1 MGVKE
6 KMIRA
11 FREANGGLFSA
22 VEKADVGSSYQEMEK
37 QGIALMGWADP
48 FMPDFSLPKH
58 IEKATIE
65 AVRMAA
71 APHYTAPIGD
81 LSLKQAIAEK
91 LWKKNGL
98 KVNPE
103 RHIMITPGSDS
114 GLYFA
119 MLPFI
124 GEGDEVLIPS
134 PSYPNNTLNVTIM
147 GGRAVPV
154 PLKPEL
160 GYQLEEEE
168 LERLVTERTKM
179 VVLTHPNNPT
189 TTVYNRESLEGLA
202 RFVIRHDLILVCD
215 QAFEAFCF
223 ENEMITPASLPGMFE
238 RTISV
243 FSFSKGMGLSGYR
256 VGYIV
261 CDDVVMDSMFANAVS
276 VLGATSTVAQK
287 AVKAALEN
295 TEFMKEFEKA
305 FDFRRKE
312 AHRIFNSIP
321 GVRMQMP
328 ESGFLCWVDVSSL
341 GSSTEIVSYLL
352 KEAKV
357 SVNDG
362 INYGAGGEGHIRIV
376 LGVYKDNQ
384 KVMDALERIRNA
396 LVNYKGQ

>member
-1 MGVKE
+1 MSIKE
-6 KMIRA
+6 RMITA

-37 QGIALMGWADP
+37 QGVALMGWADP
-48 FMPDFSLPKH
+48 FMPDFSLPEH
-58 IEKATIE
+58 IEKATID
-65 AVRMAA
+65 AVRTAS
-71 APHYTAPIGD
+71 APHYTAPVGD
-81 LSLKQAIAEK
+81 LDLKQAIAEK
-91 LWKKNGL
+91 LREKNHL
-98 KVNPE
+98 EIDPE
-103 RHIMITPGSDS
+103 RHVMITPGSDS

-134 PSYPNNTLNVTIM
+134 PSYPNNMLNVAIM
-147 GGRAVPV
+147 GGKAVPV
-154 PLKPEL
+154 PLKEEL

-168 LERLVTERTKM
+168 LERFVTKRTKM

-189 TTVYNRESLEGLA
+189 TTVYNRKSLEGLA
-202 RFVIRHDLILVCD
+202 RFVVRHDLILVCD
-215 QAFEAFCF
+215 QAFEDFCF
-223 ENEMITPASLPGMFE
+223 GNEMITPASLPGMFE
-238 RTISV
+238 RTITV

-261 CDDVVMDSMFANAVS
+261 CDDIVMDSMFANAVS

-287 AVKAALEN
+287 AVRAALEN

-312 AHRIFNSIP
+312 AWRIFNSIP
-321 GVRMQMP
+321 GIRMQMP

-341 GSSTEIVSYLL
+341 GSSTEIVRYLL

-362 INYGAGGEGHIRIV
+362 INYGVGGEGHIRIV

-384 KVMDALERIRNA
+384 KVVDALERIRSA
-396 LVNYKGQ
+396 LISYKGA

>member
-1 MGVKE
+1 
-6 KMIRA
+6 
-11 FREANGGLFSA
+11 
-22 VEKADVGSSYQEMEK
+22 
-37 QGIALMGWADP
+37 
-48 FMPDFSLPKH
+48 
-58 IEKATIE
+58 
-65 AVRMAA
+65 
-71 APHYTAPIGD
+71 
-81 LSLKQAIAEK
+81 
-91 LWKKNGL
+91 
-98 KVNPE
+98 
-103 RHIMITPGSDS
+103 
-114 GLYFA
+114 
-119 MLPFI
+119 
-124 GEGDEVLIPS
+124 
-134 PSYPNNTLNVTIM
+134 
-147 GGRAVPV
+147 
-154 PLKPEL
+154 
-160 GYQLEEEE
+160 
-168 LERLVTERTKM
+168 
-179 VVLTHPNNPT
+179 
-189 TTVYNRESLEGLA
+189 
-202 RFVIRHDLILVCD
+202 
-215 QAFEAFCF
+215 
-223 ENEMITPASLPGMFE
+223 MITPASLPGMFE

-312 AHRIFNSIP
+312 AWRIFNSIP